1 MAFACIHIPDFPL
14 QAVIRGE
21 PSSPRSSTGN
31 WPGESFP
38 HPLARDVLRG
48 RVLALVD
55 GAASQCRVVALSAA
69 AMRASV
75 QIGMGKAQVEQF
87 PGVEIRRRSP
97 EQERNA
103 HAALLDLG
111 GSFSPRVEDTAPEA
125 ILLDLAGLDA
135 LFGDSETVARK
146 LAQGAWDV
154 CDLEAHVAVA
164 PNPDAALHAA
174 RGLSGVIVI
183 AEGEEAARLGPLP
196 IQTLCASAEALE
208 TFERWGVRTCAA
220 LAALPVL
227 DLSERL
233 GAEGVQLHEWA
244 RGAGRRSLRLAEP
257 ALTFEEALPLDYD
270 VAELEPLSFLLSRLL
285 ETLCARLEARALAV
299 AALRLRLALT
309 PLHNIGKPGKS
320 PDAYEK
326 TLSLPIPLRNA
337 KLLLNLLRL
346 QLHSNPPGAP
356 VRGIFLAAEPAGPRA
371 TQGGLFVPSGPDPEK
386 LELTL
391 AKLRHLVG
399 ESRVGSPQILDTH
412 RPDAFRMGRFAVVA
426 AERSV
431 TKDKRQK
438 LEQSNQSAQANKK
451 PQVAQKM
458 GRPELQREINR
469 IPSPDVQDDI
479 ANESHCAGFRM
490 FRPPLPARVEMREGR
505 PARVFFQNLRGTVTV
520 ASGPWRSSGNWWEKE
535 AWQQEE
541 WDLEVEFSTQ
551 ASREQMKQPETR
563 RGLYRVAYDE
573 IRRAWLVRGVYD

>member
-1 MAFACIHIPDFPL
+1 M
-14 QAVIRGE
+14 
-21 PSSPRSSTGN
+21 T
-31 WPGESFP
+31 
-38 HPLARDVLRG
+38 
-48 RVLALVD
+48 
-55 GAASQCRVVALSAA
+55 
-69 AMRASV
+69 
-75 QIGMGKAQVEQF
+75 
-87 PGVEIRRRSP
+87 
-97 EQERNA
+97 
-103 HAALLDLG
+103 
-111 GSFSPRVEDTAPEA
+111 
-125 ILLDLAGLDA
+125 
-135 LFGDSETVARK
+135 
-146 LAQGAWDV
+146 
-154 CDLEAHVAVA
+154 
-164 PNPDAALHAA
+164 
-174 RGLSGVIVI
+174 VI
-183 AEGEEAARLGPLP
+183 AKGEEAARLGPLP
-196 IQTLCASAEALE
+196 IQVLCASADAIE
-208 TFERWGVRTCAA
+208 TFERWGVHTCAA

-227 DLSERL
+227 ELSERL

-257 ALTFEEALPLDYD
+257 ALTFEESLPLDYD

-285 ETLCARLEARALAV
+285 EALCARLEARALAA
-299 AALRLRLALT
+299 AALQLRLALA
-309 PLHNIGKPGKS
+309 PLHNIGTPGKS

-346 QLHSNPPGAP
+346 QLQSNPPGAP

-391 AKLRHLVG
+391 AKLRYLVG
-399 ESRVGSPQILDTH
+399 ESRVGSPQIVDTH

-426 AERSV
+426 VERSV

-451 PQVAQKM
+451 PQVAQKT
-458 GRPELQREINR
+458 GRPELQKT
-469 IPSPDVQDDI
+469 I
-479 ANESHCAGFRM
+479 ANGSHCAGFRM
-490 FRPPLPARVEMREGR
+490 FRPPLPARVDMREGR

-520 ASGPWRSSGNWWEKE
+520 ASGPWRSSGDWWEKE